1 MVLSIII
8 VNYNTAEY
16 VRGCLRSIFKLLD
29 LNDIEVLI
37 ADNNSPDRE
46 VEKLAI
52 EFPEAKF
59 IFNSRNEGFGSG
71 CNSAA
76 EISKGEYVLFLN
88 PDTKLLDNSILN
100 LVEILKADDEAGIV
114 SGLLVNENG
123 EPIYCFNEFPDLKW
137 EFYQT
142 IGTGY
147 ERAIEDLLNRDEI
160 RNGRKF
166 EVDWFHGAFLLMR
179 KSDFQ
184 RVGGFDGKY
193 FMYYE
198 DVELCHDFKEILGLK
213 NYCFPNVRISHST
226 QSSLKSESIDNIR
239 NFHMHRGKILFTENY
254 GFVYRNSFRL
264 LGIANILLRIPI
276 VMFWKKYSKHR
287 KEKFRQLTNILRLYL
302 SKDYLRSSKFEYI
315 KV

>member
-16 VRGCLRSIFKLLD
+16 VRSCLRSIIELLD
-29 LNDIEVLI
+29 LNHIEVII

-46 VEKLAI
+46 IEKLDA

-71 CNSAA
+71 CNSAV
-76 EISKGEYVLFLN
+76 EISSGDYLLFLN
-88 PDTKLLDNSILN
+88 PDTQLLDNSILN
-100 LVEILKADDEAGIV
+100 LVEFLRTKSEAGIV
-114 SGLLVNENG
+114 SGLLVSENG
-123 EPIYCFNEFPDLKW
+123 KPMYCFNEFPDLRW

-147 ERAIEDLLNRDEI
+147 ESVIKELLTRDEI
-160 RNGRKF
+160 TNGRMF
-166 EVDWFHGAFLLMR
+166 EVDWFHGAFLMMR

-184 RVGGFDGKY
+184 RVGGFDEKY

-198 DVELCHDFKEILGLK
+198 DVELCFDFKEKLGLK

-254 GFVYRNSFRL
+254 SFVCRNSFRL
-264 LGIANILLRIPI
+264 LGIANILLRIPV
-276 VMFWKKYSKHR
+276 VMFRKKYADQR
-287 KEKFRQLTNILRLYL
+287 EEKFRQLTNILKLYL
-302 SKDYLRSSKFEYI
+302 SKDFLRNSKFEYI
-315 KV
+315 RV